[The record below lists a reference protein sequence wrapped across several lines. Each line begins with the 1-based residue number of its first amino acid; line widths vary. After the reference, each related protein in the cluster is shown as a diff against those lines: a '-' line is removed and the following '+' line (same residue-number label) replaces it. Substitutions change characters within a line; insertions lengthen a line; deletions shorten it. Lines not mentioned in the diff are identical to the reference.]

1 MARKRYKP
9 EEIECNPAKHL
20 ALRLCSGQTLALP
33 ESDICLKQTW
43 VDFINSVR
51 PRQAPVAERPDR
63 APAWAGRAMPASPI
77 ELREFAQEC
86 LRSADE
92 TKSERHREVL
102 LNMAKNLMEAALQ
115 LERSLALIDDDARPL
130 RPKIQASKIRP
141 RRRAAR

>member
-1 MARKRYKP
+1 
-9 EEIECNPAKHL
+9 
-20 ALRLCSGQTLALP
+20 
-33 ESDICLKQTW
+33 
-43 VDFINSVR
+43 
-51 PRQAPVAERPDR
+51 
-63 APAWAGRAMPASPI
+63 MPASPI

-102 LNMAKNLMEAALQ
+102 LNMAKNLTEAAQQ
-115 LERSLALIDDDARPL
+115 LERSLALIDDARPL

>member
-1 MARKRYKP
+1 
-9 EEIECNPAKHL
+9 
-20 ALRLCSGQTLALP
+20 
-33 ESDICLKQTW
+33 
-43 VDFINSVR
+43 
-51 PRQAPVAERPDR
+51 
-63 APAWAGRAMPASPI
+63 MPASPI

-102 LNMAKNLMEAALQ
+102 LHMAKNLTEAAQQ
-115 LERSLALIDDDARPL
+115 LERSLALIDDARPL